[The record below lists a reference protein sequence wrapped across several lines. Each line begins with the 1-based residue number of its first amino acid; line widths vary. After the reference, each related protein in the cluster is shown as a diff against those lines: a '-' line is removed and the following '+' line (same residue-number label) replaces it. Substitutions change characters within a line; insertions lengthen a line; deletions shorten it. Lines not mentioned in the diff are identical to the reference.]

1 MMFDLNNELVDQIIF
16 AMENQDQEFVLDAES
31 LELLPV
37 DCLPAD
43 DPAEEERFIP
53 LPEWTSIR
61 GFVLMEQFVASLRNP
76 IYRESLRQA
85 LASGKGVFRQFK
97 NVLKENGDLE
107 RLWFHFKERQ
117 MRREVLAWYNSLR
130 ELAGLAEIDLD
141 FEPDESLILSD
152 FSVEAGLQASPELV
166 RELDWKGFAEQFPGQ
181 DEGRIRGLYERGR
194 QGLELADEC
203 SRLYSLAS
211 PMGDFTG
218 FLWAV
223 DSDIPPASLRVVQLY
238 VIPEYRGLG
247 LADLV
252 LRRFLADAAESGVA
266 KVSLE
271 LIGKSLGMLDALGRK
286 GFETAAATLELD
298 LKEWM
303 KSNASG

>member
-16 AMENQDQEFVLDAES
+16 AMENQDEEFVLDAET
-31 LELLPV
+31 LELLPEES
-37 DCLPAD
+37 LPAD
-43 DPAEEERFIP
+43 EERFIP

-76 IYRESLRQA
+76 IYREGLRQA

-97 NVLKENGDLE
+97 NVLKESGDLE

-130 ELAGLAEIDLD
+130 ELAGLAEIELD
-141 FEPDESLILSD
+141 FEPDESLVLSD
-152 FSVEAGLQASPELV
+152 FSVEEGLQAPLELV
-166 RELDWKGFAEQFPGQ
+166 RELDWKGFAEQFPGCE
-181 DEGRIRGLYERGR
+181 EGRIRSLYEHRRRGF
-194 QGLELADEC
+194 ELADRR

-223 DSDIPPASLRVVQLY
+223 ESDIPPATLCVVQLY
-238 VIPEYRGLG
+238 VVPEYRGLG

-252 LRRFLADAAESGVA
+252 LKRFLGDAAERGTA
-266 KVSLE
+266 RVSLE
-271 LIGKSLGMLDALGRK
+271 LIGKGLGMRNALGRK
-286 GFETAAATLELD
+286 GFETAAETLELD
-298 LKEWM
+298 LKDWV
-303 KSNASG
+303 KSNTAG